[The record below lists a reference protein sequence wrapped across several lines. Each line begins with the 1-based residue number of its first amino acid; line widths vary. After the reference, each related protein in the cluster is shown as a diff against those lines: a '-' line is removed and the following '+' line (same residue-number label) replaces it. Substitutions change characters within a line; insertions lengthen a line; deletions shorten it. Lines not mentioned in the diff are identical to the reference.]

1 MYEGASHGF
10 DSSTTQP
17 IQVFDPVAKNAKGG
31 QVTLVGQD
39 RARAQSKETLLMFLK
54 KQLQGN

>member
-1 MYEGASHGF
+1 
-10 DSSTTQP
+10 
-17 IQVFDPVAKNAKGG
+17 VAKNAKGG